1 MLDGAVHGM
10 VYAFKFVRAM
20 VFWVA
25 LYVMEK
31 VYQDAYVQAVLVEGK
46 PPPDLWGIVAT
57 AVAVEFGAM
66 LVLAA
71 VLLLV
76 QSKYKAASNTFV
88 LDDGLMAALA
98 KDYAVGSVAILAV
111 GTLLAR
117 AAENGQLFRYRD
129 DGLRGIR
136 ALCNMVLY
144 VSFVV
149 FAIPFYAL

>member
-1 MLDGAVHGM
+1 MDGTAHGIM
-10 VYAFKFVRAM
+10 YAFKFVRAM

-46 PPPDLWGIVAT
+46 PPPKLAGIVAT
-57 AVAVEFGAM
+57 AVGIEFGVM
-66 LVLAA
+66 LVMA
-71 VLLLV
+71 VVLMLV
-76 QSKYKAASNTFV
+76 ESKYKTGDNTFV
-88 LDDGLMAALA
+88 LDDRLIATLA
-98 KDYAVGSVAILAV
+98 KDYVVGTVAILAV
-111 GTLLAR
+111 GTLIAR
-117 AAENGQLFRYRD
+117 AAENGRLFRYKD